1 MKEEEEEKGHRTWVG
16 DGKKRYVYNCVYIHI
31 VQELAQNGMSFL
43 FFPLSV
49 TLPGRAH
56 IERSSTTK
64 DTKMATKKI
73 QDWRLDINTGPA
85 TATPRHTHQTPYPLP
100 QELHHLLLR
109 RNHLFG
115 IMLFKTTS

>member
-1 MKEEEEEKGHRTWVG
+1 MKEEEEKGHRTWVG

-31 VQELAQNGMSFL
+31 VQELAQNGMLFL
-43 FFPLSV
+43 FFSLSV

-73 QDWRLDINTGPA
+73 QDWRLDIKTGPA
-85 TATPRHTHQTPYPLP
+85 TATPRHTHT
-100 QELHHLLLR
+100 R
-109 RNHLFG
+109 RHILCR
-115 IMLFKTTS
+115 KSSTTSS